1 MYDCHSHSFLSD
13 GELGPAE
20 LARRAEHRGLSGL
33 AVTDHVDPVTVE
45 DIVSPLA
52 DHVEELRDAMEID
65 LLAGCEITHTPPDLI
80 ESVASRAR
88 KAGAEIVL
96 VHGETLVEP
105 VPAGTNQA
113 AVGTPNVDVLAHPGL
128 VEEATVERAADNGVM
143 LEISAR
149 KGHALANGHL
159 VRRVRETDAR
169 LVVNTDAHAPR
180 DLITTEFA
188 ESVVRGSGHPDPRKV
203 LENNERLFHRCRGG

>member
-45 DIVSPLA
+45 DIVGPLA
-52 DHVEELRDAMEID
+52 DRVEELRTAMEID
-65 LLAGCEITHTPPDLI
+65 LLAGCEITHTPPALI
-80 ESVASRAR
+80 EEVASRAR
-88 KAGAEIVL
+88 RAGAEIVL

-105 VPAGTNQA
+105 VPPGTNEV
-113 AVGTPNVDVLAHPGL
+113 AVKTPNVDVLAHPGFI
-128 VEEATVERAADNGVM
+128 EEASVRRAARNEVM

-159 VRRVRETDAR
+159 VNQARGTDAE
-169 LVVNTDAHAPR
+169 LVVNSDAHAPG

-188 ESVVRGSGHPDPRKV
+188 ESVVRGSGHPDPRLV
-203 LENNERLFHRCRGG
+203 LGNNERLFRRCRDR